1 MDQKDQSVFQVE
13 LLKKWISLDQFG
25 SEWIMVRI
33 DILKYSTR
41 YTGLNT
47 RTVNKVCSK
56 RRIVESS
63 NCRIIVDEIF
73 DETMIFIFSRNNFSD
88 SKLQIY
94 LRVYIKIESPKD
106 SIFFLSLLLMMMMM
120 NECCWWWWWWWWWCC
135 WWCSILFYLRTLQY
149 IKQSTH
155 TQ

>member
-1 MDQKDQSVFQVE
+1 M
-13 LLKKWISLDQFG
+13 DQFG

-94 LRVYIKIESPKD
+94 LRVYIKIESPKGF
-106 SIFFLSLLLMMMMM
+106 IFLSFVVDDDDDDVVVVVVVV
-120 NECCWWWWWWWWWCC
+120 EK
-135 WWCSILFYLRTLQY
+135 SVLFENPAIY
-149 IKQSTH
+149 
-155 TQ
+155 